1 MNADGA
7 MLIHRELTE
16 RVIGVFYDVYND
28 LGAGF
33 LEAVYENAMAVALH
47 EAGLPLRQQVDIP
60 VHFRGVVVG
69 DYRADLIVD
78 ENLIVEIKAIANLAP
93 VHEAQLLNYLK
104 ATGREVGL
112 LLNFGPRPQFKRM
125 ILTKSPI
132 RVDPRPSVARKH
144 VR

>member
-1 MNADGA
+1 

-16 RVIGVFYDVYND
+16 RVIGVFYDVYNE

-33 LEAVYENAMAVALH
+33 LEAVYENAMTVALH
-47 EAGLPLRQQVDIP
+47 EAGLPIRRQVDIP
-60 VHFRGVVVG
+60 VRFRDVVVG
-69 DYRADLIVD
+69 DYRADMIVD
-78 ENLIVEIKAIANLAP
+78 DSLIVEIKAIANLAA

-104 ATGREVGL
+104 ATGHEIGL

-132 RVDPRPSVARKH
+132 RVHPRPSVAKTD